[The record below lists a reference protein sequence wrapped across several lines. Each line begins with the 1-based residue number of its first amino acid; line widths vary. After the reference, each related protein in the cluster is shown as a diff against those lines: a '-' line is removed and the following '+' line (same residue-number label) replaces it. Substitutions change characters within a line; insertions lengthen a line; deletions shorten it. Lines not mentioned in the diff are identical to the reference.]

1 MRVGECAV
9 ADDLTAEAR
18 RRLHAAIVNHLER
31 CPQAGDTVEGILRR
45 WLDPRLTG
53 EAVRV
58 IDDVLDAMVAE
69 GELVAQQLPDG
80 RLFYRGSHRH

>member
-1 MRVGECAV
+1 M

-18 RRLHAAIVNHLER
+18 RRVRVAIVGHLER
-31 CPQAGDTVEGILRR
+31 YPQAGDTVEGILGR

-58 IDDVLDAMVAE
+58 IDEVLDAMVAE

-80 RLFYRGSHRH
+80 RLFYRAAIGTDATPQ